1 MYHQLL
7 ATHYETLLTDLVG
20 LQRQWHEERSNL
32 EAKQAQETEEDD
44 DADEDKDVPGTYN
57 PAEYANL

>member
-1 MYHQLL
+1 MPK
-7 ATHYETLLTDLVG
+7 
-20 LQRQWHEERSNL
+20 QRVDD
-32 EAKQAQETEEDD
+32 DD